1 MCEHGNVHDHEQ
13 DHEQEQEKSPLPK
26 LVASILIL
34 VLGFCVPDISWL
46 KPAIFLVA
54 YLIIGGEVLLKA
66 FKNLLKKDVFD
77 ENFLMG
83 LATLGA
89 LAVGEY
95 PEAVMVMVLYQI
107 GEMFEDMAVEKSKQ
121 SISSLMNLRPDY
133 ANVKF
138 GDNLVKKSPEDVK
151 IGDIIVVKTGE
162 KIPLDGEIIDG
173 EASVDVSAL
182 TGESIPKS
190 LKVGD
195 TALSGGI
202 NTNGVLTI
210 RVEKEFGDSTV
221 SKILEL
227 VENAAS
233 KKPKTANFI
242 TKFARYYTPAVVVGA
257 LVLTILP
264 PLLVNGASFVVWFKR
279 ALTFLVISCPCALVI
294 SVPLSFFAGIG
305 RASKSGI
312 LVKGACYLEALAKPF
327 AVVFDKTGTLTK
339 GTFSVTNV
347 NVTDGVEKQ
356 ELLRLAAFA
365 ENYSNHPI
373 AQSLKVAYGK
383 AIESDRIS
391 DVVEVAGNGVKATV
405 DGAEVL
411 VGNNKLMEKY
421 SISYDK
427 VLANGSIVYVAK
439 NGKFIGSIVISDE
452 LKHDSEL
459 AIKELNNQVKETV
472 MLTGDV
478 KTSAEFIAQKL
489 GITKFFSDL
498 LPAQK
503 VEKLEEIM
511 AYKNGSVIFAG
522 DGINDAPVLTRA
534 DVGIAMGG
542 LGSDAAIEAAD
553 VVIMDDNIL
562 KISEIIKIAKKTMF
576 IVKENIIFAIGVKL
590 LFLILGG
597 MGLIS
602 MWGAVFADVGVTLI
616 AILNA
621 LRIFSVKKA

>member
-83 LATLGA
+83 IATLGA

-133 ANVKF
+133 ANVKL
-138 GDNLVKKSPEDVK
+138 GDDLVKNSPEDVK

-190 LKVGD
+190 LKIGD

-242 TKFARYYTPAVVVGA
+242 TKFAKYYTPAVVVGA

-347 NVTDGVEKQ
+347 NVAEGVEKQ

-383 AIESDRIS
+383 VIESDRIS

-405 DGAEVL
+405 DGAEIL

-452 LKHDSEL
+452 LKPDSEL
-459 AIKELNNQVKETV
+459 AIKELNSQVKETV

-489 GITKFFSDL
+489 GIRKFYSDL
-498 LPAQK
+498 LPVQK

>member
-13 DHEQEQEKSPLPK
+13 EQEKPPLPK
-26 LVASILIL
+26 LVASIVIL

-107 GEMFEDMAVEKSKQ
+107 GEMLEDMAVEKSKQ

-133 ANVKF
+133 ANVKLAN
-138 GDNLVKKSPEDVK
+138 DLVKKSPEDVN

-233 KKPKTANFI
+233 KKPKTENFI

-257 LVLTILP
+257 LILAILP
-264 PLLVNGASFVVWFKR
+264 PLLVNDASFIVWFKR

-294 SVPLSFFAGIG
+294 SVPL
-305 RASKSGI
+305 
-312 LVKGACYLEALAKPF
+312 
-327 AVVFDKTGTLTK
+327 TK

-347 NVTDGVEKQ
+347 NVADGVEKQ

-373 AQSLKVAYGK
+373 AHALKAAYGK
-383 AIESDRIS
+383 AIEPDRIS
-391 DVVEVAGNGVKATV
+391 NIVEIAGNGVKVTV
-405 DGAEVL
+405 DGAEIL

-421 SISYDK
+421 SVSYDK

-439 NGKFIGSIVISDE
+439 NSKFIGSIVISDE
-452 LKHDSEL
+452 LKPDSEL
-459 AIKELNNQVKETV
+459 AIQKLNNQVKETV

-478 KTSAEFIAQKL
+478 KTSAKFIAQKL
-489 GITKFFSDL
+489 GIRKFYSDL

-511 AYKNGSVIFAG
+511 AYKNGSVIFTG

-562 KISEIIKIAKKTMF
+562 KISEVIKIAKKTMF
-576 IVKENIIFAIGVKL
+576 IVNENIIFAIGVKL

-597 MGLIS
+597 MGLIT

-621 LRIFSVKKA
+621 LRIFSVKKT

>member
-95 PEAVMVMVLYQI
+95 HEAVMVMVLYQI
-107 GEMFEDMAVEKSKQ
+107 GEMFEDMAIEKSKQ

-133 ANVKF
+133 ANVKL
-138 GDNLVKKSPEDVK
+138 GDDLVKKSPEDVK

-242 TKFARYYTPAVVVGA
+242 TKFAKYYTPAVVVGA

-339 GTFSVTNV
+339 GTFSVTDV
-347 NVTDGVEKQ
+347 KVTDGVEKQ
-356 ELLRLAAFA
+356 DLLRLAAFA

-391 DVVEVAGNGVKATV
+391 NIVEIAGNGVKATV
-405 DGAEVL
+405 DGAEIL
-411 VGNNKLMEKY
+411 VGNNKLMGKY

-452 LKHDSEL
+452 LKPDSEL

-489 GITKFFSDL
+489 GIKKFFSDL

-534 DVGIAMGG
+534 DVGVAMGG

-553 VVIMDDNIL
+553 IVIMDDNIL
-562 KISEIIKIAKKTMF
+562 KISEVIKIAKKTMF

>member
-1 MCEHGNVHDHEQ
+1 MCEHKQKPEHDHES
-13 DHEQEQEKSPLPK
+13 EESTLPR
-26 LVASILIL
+26 LISSIILL
-34 VLGFCVPDISWL
+34 VLGFLIPDILWL
-46 KPAIFLVA
+46 KPIIFFVA
-54 YLIIGGEVLLKA
+54 YLIIGYEVLLKA

-133 ANVKF
+133 ANVKL
-138 GDNLVKKSPEDVK
+138 GDNLVKNSPEDVK

-242 TKFARYYTPAVVVGA
+242 TKFAKYYTPAVVVGA
-257 LVLTILP
+257 LILAILP

-339 GTFSVTNV
+339 GTFSVTDV
-347 NVTDGVEKQ
+347 KVADGVKKQ

-373 AQSLKVAYGK
+373 AHSLKAAYGK

-391 DVVEVAGNGVKATV
+391 DVVEIAGNGVKATV

-427 VLANGSIVYVAK
+427 VLANGSIVYVAQ

-452 LKHDSEL
+452 LKPDSEL

-478 KTSAEFIAQKL
+478 KTSAEFIAHKL
-489 GITKFFSDL
+489 GIRKFYSDL
-498 LPAQK
+498 LPVQK

-562 KISEIIKIAKKTMF
+562 KISEVIKIAKKTMF

>member
-13 DHEQEQEKSPLPK
+13 EQEKPPLPK
-26 LVASILIL
+26 LVASIVIL

-107 GEMFEDMAVEKSKQ
+107 GEMLEDMAVEKSKQ

-133 ANVKF
+133 ANVKLAN
-138 GDNLVKKSPEDVK
+138 DLVKKSPEDVN

-233 KKPKTANFI
+233 KKPKTENFI

-257 LVLTILP
+257 LILAILP
-264 PLLVNGASFVVWFKR
+264 PLLVNDASFIVWFKR

-312 LVKGACYLEALAKPF
+312 LVKGACYLEALAKSF

-347 NVTDGVEKQ
+347 NVADGVEKQ

-373 AQSLKVAYGK
+373 AHALKAAYGK
-383 AIESDRIS
+383 AIEPDRIS
-391 DVVEVAGNGVKATV
+391 NIVEIAGNGVKVTV
-405 DGAEVL
+405 DGAEIL

-421 SISYDK
+421 SVSYDK

-439 NGKFIGSIVISDE
+439 NSKFIGSIVISDE
-452 LKHDSEL
+452 LKPDSEL
-459 AIKELNNQVKETV
+459 AIQKLNNQVKETV

-478 KTSAEFIAQKL
+478 KTSAKFIAQKL
-489 GITKFFSDL
+489 GIRKFYSDL

-511 AYKNGSVIFAG
+511 AYKNGSVIFTG

-562 KISEIIKIAKKTMF
+562 KISEVIKIAKKTMF
-576 IVKENIIFAIGVKL
+576 IVNENIIFAIGVKL

-597 MGLIS
+597 MGLIT

-621 LRIFSVKKA
+621 LRIFSVKKT

>member
-1 MCEHGNVHDHEQ
+1 MCEHKQKSEHDHES
-13 DHEQEQEKSPLPK
+13 EESTLPR
-26 LVASILIL
+26 LISSIILL
-34 VLGFCVPDISWL
+34 VLGFLIPDVLWL
-46 KPAIFLVA
+46 KPVIFFVA
-54 YLIIGGEVLLKA
+54 YLIIGYEVLLKA

-133 ANVKF
+133 ANVKL
-138 GDNLVKKSPEDVK
+138 GDDLVKKSPEDVK

-242 TKFARYYTPAVVVGA
+242 TKFAKYYTPAVVVGA

-312 LVKGACYLEALAKPF
+312 LVKGACYLEALAKPY
-327 AVVFDKTGTLTK
+327 AIVFDKTGTLTK
-339 GTFSVTNV
+339 GTFSVTDV
-347 NVTDGVEKQ
+347 NVAEGVEKQ
-356 ELLRLAAFA
+356 DLLRFAAFA

-405 DGAEVL
+405 DGAEGL

-452 LKHDSEL
+452 LKPDSEL

-489 GITKFFSDL
+489 GIRKFYSDL

-534 DVGIAMGG
+534 DVGVAMGG

-562 KISEIIKIAKKTMF
+562 KISEVIKIAKKTMF

-597 MGLIS
+597 IGLIS

>member
-1 MCEHGNVHDHEQ
+1 MCEHKQKPEHDHES
-13 DHEQEQEKSPLPK
+13 EESTLPR
-26 LVASILIL
+26 LISSIILL
-34 VLGFCVPDISWL
+34 VLGFLIPVVLWL
-46 KPAIFLVA
+46 KPVIFFVA
-54 YLIIGGEVLLKA
+54 YLIIGYEVLLKA

-107 GEMFEDMAVEKSKQ
+107 GEMLEDMAVEKSKQ

-133 ANVKF
+133 ANVKL
-138 GDNLVKKSPEDVK
+138 GDNLVKKSPEDVN

-233 KKPKTANFI
+233 KKPKTENFI

-257 LVLTILP
+257 LILAILP
-264 PLLVNGASFVVWFKR
+264 PLLVNDASFVVWFKR

-347 NVTDGVEKQ
+347 NVADGVEKQ

-373 AQSLKVAYGK
+373 AHALKAAYGK
-383 AIESDRIS
+383 AIDPDRIS
-391 DVVEVAGNGVKATV
+391 NIVEIAGNGVKVTV
-405 DGAEVL
+405 DGAEIL

-421 SISYDK
+421 SVSYDK
-427 VLANGSIVYVAK
+427 VLTNGSIVYVAK
-439 NGKFIGSIVISDE
+439 NGEFIGSIVISDE
-452 LKHDSEL
+452 LKPDSEL
-459 AIKELNNQVKETV
+459 AIQKLNNQVKETV

-478 KTSAEFIAQKL
+478 KASAEFIAQKL
-489 GITKFFSDL
+489 GIRKFYSDL
-498 LPAQK
+498 LPVQK
-503 VEKLEEIM
+503 VEKLEGIM
-511 AYKNGSVIFAG
+511 AYKNGSVIFVG

-553 VVIMDDNIL
+553 VVIMDDKIL
-562 KISEIIKIAKKTMF
+562 KISEVIKIAKKTMF

-590 LFLILGG
+590 LFLVLGG
-597 MGLIS
+597 MGLIT

>member
-1 MCEHGNVHDHEQ
+1 MCEHRNVH

-83 LATLGA
+83 IATLGA

-133 ANVKF
+133 ANVKL
-138 GDNLVKKSPEDVK
+138 GDDLVKKSPEDVK

-210 RVEKEFGDSTV
+210 RVEKEFGNSTV

-242 TKFARYYTPAVVVGA
+242 TKFAKYYTPAVVVGA
-257 LVLTILP
+257 LILAILP

-339 GTFSVTNV
+339 GTFSVTDV
-347 NVTDGVEKQ
+347 KVAEGVEKQ
-356 ELLRLAAFA
+356 DLLRLAAFA

-383 AIESDRIS
+383 AIEPDRIS
-391 DVVEVAGNGVKATV
+391 NVVEIAGNGVKATV
-405 DGAEVL
+405 DDAEVL

-452 LKHDSEL
+452 LKPDSEL

-489 GITKFFSDL
+489 GIKKFFSDL

-534 DVGIAMGG
+534 DVGVAMGG

-562 KISEIIKIAKKTMF
+562 KISEVIKIAKKTMF

>member
-1 MCEHGNVHDHEQ
+1 MCEHRNVHDHEQ

-83 LATLGA
+83 IATLGA

-133 ANVKF
+133 ANVKL
-138 GDNLVKKSPEDVK
+138 GDDLVKNSPEDVK

-242 TKFARYYTPAVVVGA
+242 TKFAKYYTPAVVVGA

-339 GTFSVTNV
+339 GTFSVTNI
-347 NVTDGVEKQ
+347 NIADGVEKQ
-356 ELLRLAAFA
+356 DLLRFAAFA

-405 DGAEVL
+405 DGAEIL

-439 NGKFIGSIVISDE
+439 NGEFIGSIVISDE
-452 LKHDSEL
+452 LKPDSEL

-478 KTSAEFIAQKL
+478 KTSAEFIAHKL
-489 GITKFFSDL
+489 GIRKFYSDL

-503 VEKLEEIM
+503 VEKLEGIM

-562 KISEIIKIAKKTMF
+562 KISEVIKIAKKTMF
-576 IVKENIIFAIGVKL
+576 IVKENIIFAIGIKL